1 MRMGVPDQSKWKV
14 NDMVKQVS
22 VFVENRPG
30 KLAGITKVLKDNQI
44 HIRALSVADTMDF
57 GILRMIVSDPEK
69 AYQVLKESGC
79 TASLTKVLAVGF
91 PDEPGSM
98 GKVVR
103 MLSDAGI
110 SIEYVYAFGL
120 KGDVRAYGV
129 FKLSDPELAKQVLQ
143 SEEIILL
150 GPDQLYHH
158 I

>member
-1 MRMGVPDQSKWKV
+1 MDAPEQWKWKV
-14 NDMVKQVS
+14 NHMVKQVS

-30 KLAGITKVLKDNQI
+30 KLANITKVLKDNQI

-57 GILRMIVSDPEK
+57 GILRMIVNDPEK
-69 AYQVLKESGC
+69 AYRVLKEDGC

-143 SEEIILL
+143 KEEIVMLQ
-150 GPDQLYHH
+150 PEELYHH